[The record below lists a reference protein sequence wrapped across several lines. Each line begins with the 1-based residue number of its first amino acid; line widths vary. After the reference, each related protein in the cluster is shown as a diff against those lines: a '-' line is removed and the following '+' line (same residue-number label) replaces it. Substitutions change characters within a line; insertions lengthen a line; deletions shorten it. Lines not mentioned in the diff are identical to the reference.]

1 MARYFFDIHDGVFL
15 QDEDG
20 LELADLSA
28 ARAEARRAVTGL
40 IGCCDDAKDAAHVR
54 VDVRCESGQRLLA
67 ATLLLVV
74 EDFQAASPP

>member
-28 ARAEARRAVTGL
+28 ARAEARRALTGL